1 LELFL
6 LTSIALA
13 AEVPMFGK
21 VDPNIASCGEKPHKE
36 FQTLEKLA
44 FLFPTLG
51 KILYKNTRVLR
62 VAYVMY

>member
-1 LELFL
+1 
-6 LTSIALA
+6 
-13 AEVPMFGK
+13 MFGK